1 MADITE
7 NENGFGSC
15 MTVPELFKLYCKV
28 AFSVCFLYNVGYAK
42 KEASYDVGV
51 KKYFAPNK

>member
-42 KEASYDVGV
+42 KEASYL
-51 KKYFAPNK
+51 